1 MCRHN
6 IKARS
11 GLQLDSSPHIRTAL
25 VCEYV
30 CVRARECV
38 YVCLCVRVFVCVCWR
53 MGVYVCVYVC
63 WSVCVHM
70 CMCANLCVRVCVC
83 VCVCVCARVCVCGVC
98 MCVWKLNSKKQ
109 LVDAC
114 HCPVSWFHF
123 LCWLY
128 TLTPVERCELP
139 FITGS
144 KSFSLQDNVYK
155 TEVNCG

>member
-1 MCRHN
+1 ME
-6 IKARS
+6 
-11 GLQLDSSPHIRTAL
+11 Q
-25 VCEYV
+25 
-30 CVRARECV
+30 
-38 YVCLCVRVFVCVCWR
+38 VCLFGQNPTMQVQA
-53 MGVYVCVYVC
+53 
-63 WSVCVHM
+63 H
-70 CMCANLCVRVCVC
+70 
-83 VCVCVCARVCVCGVC
+83 ARASEKKKGKEEERLFSRLTQPSGSAPACFSIMKCVCGVC

-109 LVDAC
+109 LADAC